1 MRFFLLN
8 HLKLYTI
15 WNFPGGAAMTNNDFD
30 KLIKSASDKLGSSPD
45 ELKRSLEKKD
55 LTALSSVLTKADKQK
70 LRKVLADKELMT
82 RLKSAGSPEEVMKLL
97 GSMK

>member
-15 WNFPGGAAMTNNDFD
+15 WNLPGGAAMTNNDFD

-55 LTALSSVLTKADKQK
+55 LTALSSVLTKADKHK
-70 LRKVLADKELMT
+70 LRQVLADKELMT

>member
-1 MRFFLLN
+1 
-8 HLKLYTI
+8 
-15 WNFPGGAAMTNNDFD
+15 MTNNDFD

-70 LRKVLADKELMT
+70 LRKVLADKKLMT